1 MNRRELFKLGL
12 GTVSVSGTSLARSA
26 SIASQT
32 EGVPRQVV
40 NLTDLGE
47 VARERMEEVVY
58 QYVSGGAADELTL
71 RWNVEAYQQIRLN
84 PSVLVDVSAI
94 DTTTS
99 IFGIR
104 TAAPILLAPTAFHRL
119 VHPEAE
125 SATVRGAGAADVI
138 AVVSNAT
145 TTSLTTLS
153 GIAKTPL
160 WFQLFARAD
169 RTWIRDLVHEVEES
183 GVKAIS
189 LTVDNPVSAIR
200 YHERRAPIS
209 TAGLDLP
216 HMPPANATT
225 GGPSFS
231 ASRIRWTDIEWLR
244 SISRV
249 PLLLKGILNP
259 RDAVR
264 AVESGVSGIIVSN
277 HGARNLDTVPA
288 TVDALPMI
296 TQAVEGRVPILV
308 DGGIRRGTDVL
319 KALALGATAI
329 LIGRPYLYGLAVD
342 GANGVEYAVS
352 LLRKELETAMAMSG
366 RPTIASIDRSLIWN
380 YSRCGPE
387 R

>member
-1 MNRRELFKLGL
+1 
-12 GTVSVSGTSLARSA
+12 
-26 SIASQT
+26 
-32 EGVPRQVV
+32 VPKQVV
-40 NLTDLGE
+40 NLTDLAE
-47 VARERMEEVVY
+47 AAKERMEEVVY

-71 RWNVEAYQQIRLN
+71 RWNIEAFQQIRLN
-84 PSVLVDVSAI
+84 PKVLVDVSSI
-94 DTTTS
+94 DTSTS
-99 IFGIR
+99 LFGIR
-104 TAAPILLAPTAFHRL
+104 MAAPILLAPTALHRL

-125 SATVRGAGAADVI
+125 SATVRGAGAADVT
-138 AVVSNAT
+138 AVISNAT

-153 GIAKTPL
+153 RIARTPL

-169 RTWIRDLVHEVEES
+169 RTWIRDLVHEVEEL

-189 LTVDNPVSAIR
+189 LTVDNPVSALR

-216 HMPPANATT
+216 HMPPANAAK
-225 GGPSFS
+225 GSPSFS
-231 ASRIRWTDIEWLR
+231 ASRIQWADIEWLR
-244 SISRV
+244 SITRV

-259 RDAVR
+259 TDAVR
-264 AVESGVSGIIVSN
+264 AIESGVSGIIVSN
-277 HGARNLDTVPA
+277 HGARNLDTVPP
-288 TVDALPMI
+288 TIDALPLI
-296 TQAVEGRVPILV
+296 AEAVESRVPILV

-342 GANGVEYAVS
+342 GADGVDYAVS

-380 YSRCGPE
+380 YSRCVVE
-387 R
+387 Q